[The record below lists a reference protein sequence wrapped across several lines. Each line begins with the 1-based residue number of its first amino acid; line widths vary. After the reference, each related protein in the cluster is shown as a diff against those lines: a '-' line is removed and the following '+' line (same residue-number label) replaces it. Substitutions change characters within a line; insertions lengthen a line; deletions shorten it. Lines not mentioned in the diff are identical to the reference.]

1 MSIILEKVQRWQYTD
16 LFTFRFVSLLCLRST
31 LRIMA
36 DRHLHGKTP
45 IKEDL
50 QNTKGRIKLNNRKSY
65 QIVVTDYHLKK
76 GSKYYY

>member
-1 MSIILEKVQRWQYTD
+1 
-16 LFTFRFVSLLCLRST
+16 
-31 LRIMA
+31 MA